1 MKNAVCFYHTIIY
14 WSFSPGTDTSF
25 FLAAVTNLLKPSLC
39 NDIARPA
46 RYVSEKKFSTP
57 PVKYSRFFS
66 RLVPESILQNKNC
79 YYEISCFFSD
89 AVDKAL

>member
-46 RYVSEKKFSTP
+46 RYVSEKKTFSAARKIFPILFKTC
-57 PVKYSRFFS
+57 SRINFAKQK
-66 RLVPESILQNKNC
+66 LL
-79 YYEISCFFSD
+79 
-89 AVDKAL
+89 L